1 MYSRYSGMKMSSP
14 EKPKPTPHFLF
25 EVRRDGKTLIATRY
39 KSAVYDKRTRASMR
53 KAGYKLY
60 LNGKPFKEE
69 DLK

>member
-1 MYSRYSGMKMSSP
+1 M
-14 EKPKPTPHFLF
+14 PKSKFYF
-25 EVRRDGKTLIATRY
+25 EVRRDGKTLMSTRH
-39 KSAVYDKRTRASMR
+39 KEAVYDKRTRASMR